1 MNGKAKMI
9 ALVKVVHLNMQQSMD
24 FFPFSVLRSNQNHD
38 LVKEISNLRARY
50 QKVKLQVKNK
60 RYRISWQN

>member
-24 FFPFSVLRSNQNHD
+24 FFFPFLFSDQ
-38 LVKEISNLRARY
+38 I
-50 QKVKLQVKNK
+50 
-60 RYRISWQN
+60 RIMIW

>member
-24 FFPFSVLRSNQNHD
+24 FFPLFCSPIKS
-38 LVKEISNLRARY
+38 ES
-50 QKVKLQVKNK
+50 
-60 RYRISWQN
+60 